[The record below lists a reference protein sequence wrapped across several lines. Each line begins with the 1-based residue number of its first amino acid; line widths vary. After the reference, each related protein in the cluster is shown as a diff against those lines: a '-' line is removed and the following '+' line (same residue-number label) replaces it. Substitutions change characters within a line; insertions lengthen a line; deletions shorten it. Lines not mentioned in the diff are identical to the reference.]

1 MIHDLV
7 KAIQNAVAALFRA
20 LNIFG
25 KDAQQMFLNYFTNVI
40 NGAILAWSPIV
51 SALGGTLEPTVRGVI
66 SQIEAHG
73 PGIAEAIRT
82 PISAYTRGLITAAS
96 DGLTT
101 LGESTPDN
109 AIASAGNAMGDA
121 FGAGLASAG
130 VAAAFAAIFP
140 KELNVLDSA
149 APILAEM
156 AGYKE
161 VAGTVLEPLY
171 ANAFGRSLDYH
182 YRSVFKP
189 ELPDE
194 ADAVQ
199 WHSRR
204 LLNDDQ
210 LRVLFNYSGLKSEY
224 EQPFVDNAYRAV
236 QPRSVMAL
244 LQDVDFPLDPMRH
257 LLEFA
262 GWRDVD
268 INLVLPLM
276 QLNST
281 KNVRAQYL
289 SALVRAV
296 ELGTDTP
303 ANLTRAMTDMQYS
316 QDAQNWVQLTVA
328 ERKLEQ
334 LAELYRKSVSESYK
348 YGTLS
353 DAQYVPAL
361 EAIGINSADA
371 QAHYAIDSIAKQG
384 KILAAA
390 LKAEERLA
398 AQRTSAAMKAAIAEY
413 RAGTIDSLALEAA
426 LLAAGVDPTIASF
439 AVVVQT
445 ARTEGTLVMV
455 YGVELGHTAAL
466 LLKEK
471 VAAFKEQAIKKL
483 GAPAGWLSELKSLG
497 IPDANAQALVSEWEA
512 QANKVAIPV

>member
-20 LNIFG
+20 LNIFAKG
-25 KDAQQMFLNYFTNVI
+25 AETMFVNYLTNAV
-40 NGAILAWSPIV
+40 NGAIIAWSPIV
-51 SALGGTLEPTVRGVI
+51 SALGGTLAPTVRGVI
-66 SQIEAHG
+66 AQIEAHG
-73 PGIAEAIRT
+73 GEIAADIRT
-82 PISAYTRGLITAAS
+82 PVAALARSIFTSSS
-96 DGLTT
+96 DGLQTI
-101 LGESTPDN
+101 GESTPNN
-109 AIASAGNAMGDA
+109 AIASAANAYADA
-121 FGAGLASAG
+121 FGNGLGSAG

-140 KELNVLDSA
+140 KELNVLDGL
-149 APILAEM
+149 APMIGNM
-156 AGYKE
+156 AGFKE
-161 VAGTVLEPLY
+161 IAGTVLEPLY

-182 YRSVFKP
+182 YRSIFKP

-194 ADAVQ
+194 ADAIQ
-199 WHSRR
+199 WHARR
-204 LLNDDQ
+204 LLTDDQ
-210 LRVLFNYSGLKSEY
+210 LRVLFDYSGLKTEY
-224 EQPFVDNAYRAV
+224 EPAFIASAYRAV
-236 QPRSVMAL
+236 QPRAVMAL
-244 LQDVDFPLDPMRH
+244 LQDVDFPLAQMTS

-262 GWRDVD
+262 GLRDQD
-268 INLVLPLM
+268 INLLLPLM

-303 ANLTRAMTDMQYS
+303 ANLARAMTDMKYS

-413 RAGTIDSLALEAA
+413 RAGTIDSVALEAA
-426 LLAAGVDPTIASF
+426 LLAAGVDPVIASF

-455 YGVELGHTAAL
+455 YGVELGHAAAL

-512 QANKVAIPV
+512 QANKTAIPV